1 MKVVKLYLGYAGYC
15 EAKESHS
22 IRGGANKSIKFQALF
37 GLIQHPEQ
45 GWILYDTGYTKRF
58 YECTKS
64 YPSKI
69 YAKMTKVFVTKED
82 EIKNQLKHFG
92 LKSTDIKHVII
103 THFHADHVAGLKDF
117 DEATFYCSRAAFSQY
132 NEISTF
138 WAFSKA
144 ILKDLVPEDF
154 EKRLKI
160 IEDYGKLLNDEIFGK
175 KYDLFGDDS
184 LIIYDLPGHAAGQIG
199 VELKTQKQQ
208 YFLIADA
215 CWNRKSYEQ
224 MLLPPSIVR
233 LFFDSWQDFKDSL
246 HKVNRFHKKFPEITI
261 VPTHCS
267 ATTSAL
273 ISTHYDLDAL

>member
-22 IRGGANKSIKFQALF
+22 IRGGTNKSIKFQALF

-58 YECTKS
+58 YECTKT
-64 YPSKI
+64 YPNKI
-69 YAKMTKVFVTKED
+69 YANMTKVFVTEAD

-92 LKSTDIKHVII
+92 LQTTDIKHVIV

-132 NEISTF
+132 NEISKF

-144 ILKDLVPEDF
+144 ILKDLMPEDF

-160 IEDYGKLLNDEIFGK
+160 IEDYGKLLNDDIFGQ
-175 KYDLFGDDS
+175 KYDLFGDGS

-199 VELKTQKQQ
+199 VELKTKKQQ

-215 CWNRKSYEQ
+215 CWNKKSYEE

-233 LFFDSWQDFKDSL
+233 LFFDSWRDFKDSL
-246 HKVNRFHKKFPEITI
+246 QKVNLFHKKFPDITI

-273 ISTHYDLDAL
+273 VSTNHDLDVL

>member
-1 MKVVKLYLGYAGYC
+1 MKAVKLYLGYAGYC

-22 IRGGANKSIKFQALF
+22 IRGGANKGIKFQALF

-58 YECTKS
+58 YECTKN
-64 YPSKI
+64 YPNKI
-69 YAKMTKVFVTKED
+69 YANMTKVFVTEED
-82 EIKNQLKHFG
+82 EIKNQLKYFG
-92 LKSTDIKHVII
+92 LKTSDIKHIII
-103 THFHADHVAGLKDF
+103 THFHADHVAGLRDF
-117 DEATFYCSRAAFSQY
+117 SEATFYCSRAAFSQY
-132 NEISTF
+132 NEISKF

-144 ILKDLVPEDF
+144 ILKDLIPEDF

-160 IEDYGKLLNDEIFGK
+160 IEDYGKLLNDEIFGQ

-184 LIIYDLPGHAAGQIG
+184 LIIYHLPGHAAGQIG

-215 CWNRKSYEQ
+215 CWNRKSYKK

-246 HKVNRFHKKFPEITI
+246 QKVNLFHKKFPEITI

-273 ISTHYDLDAL
+273 VSNNYDLDAL

>member
-1 MKVVKLYLGYAGYC
+1 MKKVKLYLGYAGYC
-15 EAKESHS
+15 TAKESHS
-22 IRGGANKSIKFQALF
+22 IRGGANKGIKFHALF

-45 GWILYDTGYTKRF
+45 GWLLYDTGYTKRF
-58 YECTKS
+58 YECTKN
-64 YPSKI
+64 YPNKI
-69 YAKMTKVFVTKED
+69 YANMTKVFVTEED

-92 LKSTDIKHVII
+92 LKTSDIKHIII

-117 DEATFYCSRAAFSQY
+117 AEATFYCSRAAFSKY
-132 NEISTF
+132 NEISKF

-154 EKRLKI
+154 ETRLKI
-160 IEDYGKLLNDEIFGK
+160 IEDYANLINDEIFGQ
-175 KYDLFGDDS
+175 KYDLFGENS
-184 LIIYDLPGHAAGQIG
+184 LLIYNLPGHAAGQIG

-208 YFLIADA
+208 YFLIADT

-233 LFFDSWQDFKDSL
+233 LFFDSWRDFKNSL
-246 HKVNRFHKKFPEITI
+246 QKVNLFHKKFPEITI

-273 ISTHYDLDAL
+273 VSTHYDLDAL